1 MGLVKLRFKSVSEIV
16 GNDDVG
22 LLVLVTEDER
32 RQLTIVCDKSM
43 VYQFGLRTANVPVK
57 NKLLPEVLWQ
67 IVCRNVQTPFKVVIN
82 DLVDG
87 QYKTLLYN
95 TDILQAYPV
104 RASDGVLL
112 AYIAQMPVYI
122 EEQLLLR
129 QSVPHNEQ
137 STNVSIPVNV
147 LSDEMLQKA
156 LDKAISEENYEQASH
171 LLEEQRRRERKEH
184 KS

>member
-1 MGLVKLRFKSVSEIV
+1 MAAPEGVASE
-16 GNDDVG
+16 
-22 LLVLVTEDER
+22 
-32 RQLTIVCDKSM
+32 
-43 VYQFGLRTANVPVK
+43 
-57 NKLLPEVLWQ
+57 
-67 IVCRNVQTPFKVVIN
+67 
-82 DLVDG
+82 G

>member
-1 MGLVKLRFKSVSEIV
+1 MSLVKLRFKSVSEIV

-32 RQLTIVCDKSM
+32 RQLTIVCDKGM
-43 VYQFGLRTANVPVK
+43 VYQFGLRKSEVPIK

-67 IVCRNVQTPFKVVIN
+67 VVCRNVQTPFKVVIN
-82 DLVDG
+82 DIADG

-95 TDILQAYPV
+95 SDILQAYPV

-112 AYIAQMPVYI
+112 AYIAKMPIYI

-129 QSVPHNEQ
+129 QSVPHDDN

-156 LDKAISEENYEQASH
+156 LDKAVSEENYEQASH
-171 LLEEQRRRERKEH
+171 LLDEKRRREKKEH

>member
-1 MGLVKLRFKSVSEIV
+1 MGLVKLYYRSVSEIV

-43 VYQFGLRTANVPVK
+43 VYQFGLRNADVPVK

-67 IVCRNVQTPFKVVIN
+67 VILRNFKSEFKIIIN
-82 DLVDG
+82 DIVDG

-95 TDILQAYPV
+95 PDVLQAYSL
-104 RASDGVLL
+104 RASDAVLL
-112 AYIAQMPVYI
+112 SLIAKVPVYI

-129 QSVPHNEQ
+129 QSVPFNGQ
-137 STNVSIPVNV
+137 STSIAIPVNV

-171 LLEEQRRRERKEH
+171 LMDEKRRRDGKHRN
-184 KS
+184 S

>member
-1 MGLVKLRFKSVSEIV
+1 MSLVKLRFKSVSEIV

-22 LLVLVTEDER
+22 LLVLVTEDEH

-104 RASDGVLL
+104 RASDG
-112 AYIAQMPVYI
+112 
-122 EEQLLLR
+122 
-129 QSVPHNEQ
+129 
-137 STNVSIPVNV
+137 
-147 LSDEMLQKA
+147 MLQKA